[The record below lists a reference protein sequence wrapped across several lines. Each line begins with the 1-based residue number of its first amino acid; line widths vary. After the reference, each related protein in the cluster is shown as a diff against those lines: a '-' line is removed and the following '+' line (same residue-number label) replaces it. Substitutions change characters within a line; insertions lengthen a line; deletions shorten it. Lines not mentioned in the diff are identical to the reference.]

1 MTGDGVSAPCTN
13 AGVLHYTSTQ
23 IEDALAAIIKAD
35 DVAAKNALESYLIDY
50 KRPE

>member
-35 DVAAKNALESYLIDY
+35 DVAADQPGYSEQGQEPS
-50 KRPE
+50 